1 MGHATLAVSDEFTKV
16 NITRITLA
24 DVSQS
29 ASTCIESLLLFI
41 DRHSESFNFPS
52 RQGPQGP
59 LLAVSRARNQ
69 TAKPIA
75 LRF

>member
-24 DVSQS
+24 DGSQS
-29 ASTCIESLLLFI
+29 ASTCLESLLLFI

-52 RQGPQGP
+52 RQEP
-59 LLAVSRARNQ
+59 LLAASRTRNQ